1 MPYGELPPLTET
13 EYNGLRSGALTPN
26 ELFVEAERRDKTHAF
41 FERLMTESPREW
53 QAMFDQNAEA
63 WSARMR
69 ADNGRVTSY
78 NPSGKKFKRKQLKL
92 MAQQWAFDSL
102 GVNYSE
108 HAATADELLER
119 AEAMSRLGATFKH
132 HGLT

>member
-1 MPYGELPPLTET
+1 MPYGELPPLSDDEFSRM
-13 EYNGLRSGALTPN
+13 RSDTWTPG
-26 ELFVEAERRDKTHAF
+26 ELSEDERRDKMHAF
-41 FERLMTESPREW
+41 FERLLTESPQQW
-53 QAMFDQNAEA
+53 QTMFNHNAES
-63 WSARMR
+63 WLARMKTE
-69 ADNGRVTSY
+69 NGRVTQY
-78 NPSGKKFKRKQLKL
+78 NPSGRKFKRKQLKL